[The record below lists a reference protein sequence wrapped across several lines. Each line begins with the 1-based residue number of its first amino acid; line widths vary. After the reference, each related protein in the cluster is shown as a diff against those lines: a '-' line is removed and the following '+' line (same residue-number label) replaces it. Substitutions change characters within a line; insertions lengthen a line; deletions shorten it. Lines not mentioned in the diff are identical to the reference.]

1 MPSETYRNDRAEQ
14 LMFESSDD
22 ASDETELLGI
32 SEEELENQCD
42 ELFKDPP
49 IKFKARKGNK
59 LDEAIDKSIKALKF
73 TLPIMPIKD
82 KNYLIGP

>member
-1 MPSETYRNDRAEQ
+1 MPGELYRNDRAEQ

-22 ASDETELLGI
+22 AQSPSDDTELLGL

-73 TLPIMPIKD
+73 TIPIVAIKD
-82 KNYLIGP
+82 K